1 MKCKYKGCNEE
12 NFEENDYCILH
23 LDFPLNEN
31 DPEFDR
37 FNILKEKE
45 VENKKSRLDYNFKG
59 VILYNANF
67 NGLKIKNDLIFAN
80 SHIKNNFNCKKS
92 EIEGDIWFDGV
103 KIEGNCFFEQSNITG
118 TASFFKGEIKG
129 NINFDKSSIGKYAW
143 FEEFKTSGEASFN
156 HAAIGSSLSF
166 KKSFIA
172 DNVSF
177 YGAKIG
183 GYAWFDEANIG
194 GNTWFDLTDIKGG
207 LSFKNTIFK
216 NIRGK
221 ERAYR
226 SAKIIWE
233 RLGDRD
239 RADYHYYHEMEAKR
253 IQKPVYIRYPEL
265 IVQYPFGYGV
275 HPSRLLFTFL
285 GVLILFGILYWLIK
299 GNSSMNELFE
309 NMRFSFLTLIIPAYG
324 VINAKSGLLG
334 IFIII
339 EAFIGAFTWPTFIVT
354 FARKYMR

>member
-1 MKCKYKGCNEE
+1 MKCKYRGCKEE

-23 LDFPLNEN
+23 LDFPLHES
-31 DPEFDR
+31 DPEFIR
-37 FNILKEKE
+37 INTLKEKA
-45 VENKKSRLDYNFKG
+45 VENKISNLDYLFKG
-59 VILYNANF
+59 AILYNANF
-67 NGLKIKNDLIFAN
+67 NGLKIDNDLVFTN
-80 SHIKNNFNCKKS
+80 SIIKNNFYCKKS

-103 KIEGNCFFEQSNITG
+103 KIDGNCFFEQSDITG
-118 TASFFKGEIKG
+118 TASFFKGDIKG

-143 FEEFKTSGEASFN
+143 FEEFKANGEASFN
-156 HAAIGSSLSF
+156 HVVIGSSLSF
-166 KKSFIA
+166 KKSFIG

-239 RADYHYYHEMEAKR
+239 RGDYHYYHEMEAKR
-253 IQKPVYIRYPEL
+253 KQKPFYIRYPEL

-285 GVLILFGILYWLIK
+285 GVLLLFGLIYWFIK
-299 GNSSMNELFE
+299 GNSSMNDLFE